1 MKLLDIVTAPWAVMP
16 AKLEEMKAVY
26 ETHLRGDKIK
36 LDSDLAAA
44 VKAASADRQSVNS
57 QNGVAVIPMEGVL
70 TKRASWIQA
79 LCGMTSMDLV
89 GQDLQEALDDPTI
102 QSIILLIDSPGGT
115 VDGTQTLANQ
125 VLAAR
130 NQKPVVALAD
140 GCCCSA
146 AYWIASAC
154 AQVYITGDTTA
165 VGSIGVVATHVDVSA
180 SEAQKG
186 RKTTEITAGKYKR
199 IASSYA
205 PLSDEG
211 RATIQAEVD
220 HVCTIFVDNVATN
233 RGVSVDT
240 VLAQM
245 ADGRVFLGQQAM
257 DAGLVDGV
265 STLSDLISQ
274 LSQNPSALPA
284 GAGSALGNQPPLSME
299 NPMPITKEQ
308 MAAEAPELLQ
318 SLQSE
323 ASGIETAR
331 VKGCLE
337 ASLPGHEKLALS
349 LALDG
354 KTTPSEAAM
363 AINQAERQSRAA
375 ARTEIEHAGPAPV
388 KTAGDPG
395 QSDAQ
400 NAVTDAKTHAAHIT
414 AHIAA
419 EAAKGR
425 RITAEQ
431 ASQELLKGKEVAHV

>member
-1 MKLLDIVTAPWAVMP
+1 MP

-44 VKAASADRQSVNS
+44 VKASSADRQSVNN
-57 QNGVAVIPMEGVL
+57 QNGVAVIPVEGVL
-70 TKRASWIQA
+70 TKRASWLQA

-89 GQDLQEALDDPTI
+89 GQDLQAALDDPTVG
-102 QSIILLIDSPGGT
+102 SIILLIDSPGGT

-130 NQKPVVALAD
+130 NQKPIVALAD

-245 ADGRVFLGQQAM
+245 ADGRVFLGQQAIN
-257 DAGLVDGV
+257 AGLVDGV
-265 STLSDLISQ
+265 STLADLIST
-274 LSQNPSALPA
+274 LSQDPASLPA
-284 GAGSALGNQPPLSME
+284 GAGSAQETQPPLSLE
-299 NPMPITKEQ
+299 NPMPITREQ
-308 MAAEAPELLQ
+308 LAAEAPELLQ
-318 SLQSE
+318 TLQAE
-323 ASGIETAR
+323 AATKAASSETAR
-331 VKGCLE
+331 FKGCLD
-337 ASLPGHEKLALS
+337 AALPGHEKLALA

-354 KTTPSEAAM
+354 KTTPAEAAM
-363 AINQAERQSRAA
+363 AINNAERQSRAA
-375 ARTEIEHAGPAPV
+375 ARTEIESAGPAPV
-388 KTAGDPG
+388 MTAGDPG

-400 NAVTDAKTHAAHIT
+400 NTVTDARTHAAQIT
-414 AHIAA
+414 AHITA

-431 ASQELLKGKEVAHV
+431 ASQELLKGKEVTHV